1 MKWQKTRRHVTTGQ
15 YANKTAGLAD
25 LLYQS
30 PGNTVCWYAER
41 IGSTRVVTSKLLSRL
56 RERHLA
62 FNRGPTARN
71 DVWRWYPSEEL
82 TARIR
87 AGTLVDT
94 HQVRI
99 MALLADSPWMSIRA
113 ISDTLGVSINTVTS
127 AVRALWFR
135 GEIKPHNP
143 RQPLTSRERRRWA
156 LADEEQPCPL
166 REVA

>member
-1 MKWQKTRRHVTTGQ
+1 MKWQKTRRHVTTGH
-15 YANKTAGLAD
+15 YATKTAGLAD
-25 LLYQS
+25 LLCHS
-30 PGNTVCWYAER
+30 PGQTACWYAER
-41 IGSTRVVTSKLLSRL
+41 IGSTRVVTGKLLCRL

-62 FNRGPTARN
+62 FNRGPTTVNVA
-71 DVWRWYPSEEL
+71 WRWYPSEEL

-87 AGTLVDT
+87 SGTFVDT

-127 AVRALWFR
+127 SVRALWFR
-135 GEIKPHNP
+135 GELKPHNP
-143 RQPLTSRERRRWA
+143 RQPLTSRERRLWA

-166 REVA
+166 LEVA